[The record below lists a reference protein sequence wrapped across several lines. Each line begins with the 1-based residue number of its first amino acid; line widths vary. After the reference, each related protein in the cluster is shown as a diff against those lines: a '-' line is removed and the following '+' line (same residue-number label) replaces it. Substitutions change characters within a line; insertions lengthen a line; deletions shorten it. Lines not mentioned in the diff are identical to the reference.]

1 MEKKKVLA
9 IDDSMQQINTFQGI
23 LASQYIFRAAKS
35 ASDALSF
42 LNSNQVD
49 VVLLD
54 IEMPNISGFEF
65 LKDIRRIPS
74 YIDVPIIIVSS
85 KSGEEFDNQVKTSG
99 VADVLSKPV
108 VPEKLIETIEKHLSK

>member
-1 MEKKKVLA
+1 MDKKKVLA

-23 LASQYIFRAAKS
+23 LGSKYTFRAAKS
-35 ASDALSF
+35 ASEALSF

-74 YIDVPIIIVSS
+74 YITVPIIIVSS
-85 KSGEEFDNQVKTSG
+85 KSGADFDNQVKTSG
-99 VADVLSKPV
+99 VADVLAKPV
-108 VPEKLIETIEKHLSK
+108 DPEKLIATIEKHLS

>member
-1 MEKKKVLA
+1 MDKKKVLA

-35 ASDALSF
+35 ASEALSF
-42 LNSNQVD
+42 LNANQVD
-49 VVLLD
+49 IVLLD

-74 YIDVPIIIVSS
+74 YMGVPVIIISS
-85 KSGEEFDNQVKTSG
+85 KSGEDFDNQVKNST
-99 VADVLSKPV
+99 ATDVLSKPV
-108 VPEKLIETIEKHLSK
+108 VPEKLIATLEKHLA